1 MQIVL
6 KTPKGPVALPRW
18 MPLLLLAELVVVLLV
33 LLRGMGTEQD
43 LTFSPAQLT
52 NQYAE
57 TLTLTTGTDGS
68 VTPDEARTTR
78 RRGGR
83 IRSGRHGRN
92 GSSRGS

>member
-1 MQIVL
+1 ML
-6 KTPKGPVALPRW
+6 
-18 MPLLLLAELVVVLLV
+18 VLLV

-68 VTPDEARTTR
+68 VTPEEARTTLFAETE
-78 RRGGR
+78 
-83 IRSGRHGRN
+83 SAAAAEE
-92 GSSRGS
+92 SEAAATEETEAAEEAEEEEE